1 FRFDILGTPHSA
13 WNKSAARVFADFTIR
28 RLCLPNTTEM
38 FQAVCQ
44 AFSAHLETIIRKY
57 KVSLKPRA
65 EQLRLQAHSR
75 RRVRKYELFHQ
86 RRYLAYTFKPLH
98 KHIDILERLG
108 VDGMSSDESE
118 TDDNHHTQYQ
128 ILAPLWRD
136 RHLAAWLRVFDSLH
150 HILRR
155 GSDAYASRGA
165 FPRHRKVGQ
174 QRSTNT
180 TFVSGLPINVY
191 DHHWITQDARRKYD
205 LRPSTEQYDFSHE
218 PDIMECV

>member
-1 FRFDILGTPHSA
+1 
-13 WNKSAARVFADFTIR
+13 
-28 RLCLPNTTEM
+28 
-38 FQAVCQ
+38 
-44 AFSAHLETIIRKY
+44 
-57 KVSLKPRA
+57 
-65 EQLRLQAHSR
+65 
-75 RRVRKYELFHQ
+75 
-86 RRYLAYTFKPLH
+86 
-98 KHIDILERLG
+98 
-108 VDGMSSDESE
+108 MSSDESE

-218 PDIMECV
+218 PDIMECVILCWPVFLVCLTIHLGWLYSLPNSNSILNLNIISSYHNYRHAE